1 MLVTALFKMA
11 VEAVKYL
18 LLRRLHIHLA
28 VTMASGY
35 FWQVLRLPLSF
46 YAQRFAG
53 EIATRQK
60 LNDQIAETL
69 SGKLADTA
77 LNIMMMT
84 LFAALMFYYSVIL
97 TLMGI
102 TLAAINF
109 LVLRALSKKR
119 ADANARL
126 RQEFGKVYGASI
138 AALQSME
145 TIKASGQESAFFT
158 TWSGR
163 YAKGL
168 NTMQELQGATQTLTV
183 LPVLFNGLTTAL
195 IYMLGGFSTISGDM
209 SIGSLIAFTALM
221 ANFQTPIKDLVDL
234 GSKIQELDG
243 DLKRLDDVLGAK
255 VDPEAAGARAAS
267 PVGGNGEWPLQL
279 KGEVR
284 IDNVTFGYSPLEP
297 PLFQNITIAIPA
309 GKRVA
314 FVGASGSG
322 KTTMAY
328 LICGLYQPWDGAIL
342 FDGTRRGEIP
352 HSLMVSSFS
361 VVGQDI
367 FLFEGSVR
375 DNLTL
380 WDRTIPDETL
390 VRACEDAGILREVLA
405 LPGGLDGL
413 LLEGGANL
421 SGGQRQRLEI
431 ARALVPNPSIL
442 VLDEATSA
450 LDAETEALIAER
462 LRLRGCTCVLVAHRL
477 STIRDCDE
485 IIVMDKGKI
494 VERGT
499 HEDLW
504 KKQGLY
510 AELLRAGEGTEE
522 ETI

>member
-1 MLVTALFKMA
+1 
-11 VEAVKYL
+11 
-18 LLRRLHIHLA
+18 
-28 VTMASGY
+28 
-35 FWQVLRLPLSF
+35 
-46 YAQRFAG
+46 
-53 EIATRQK
+53 
-60 LNDQIAETL
+60 
-69 SGKLADTA
+69 
-77 LNIMMMT
+77 
-84 LFAALMFYYSVIL
+84 
-97 TLMGI
+97 
-102 TLAAINF
+102 
-109 LVLRALSKKR
+109 
-119 ADANARL
+119 
-126 RQEFGKVYGASI
+126 
-138 AALQSME
+138 
-145 TIKASGQESAFFT
+145 
-158 TWSGR
+158 
-163 YAKGL
+163 
-168 NTMQELQGATQTLTV
+168 V

-195 IYMLGGFSTISGDM
+195 IYLIGGYYTIRGEF

-234 GSKIQELDG
+234 GSKIQEMDG

-255 VDPEAAGARAAS
+255 VDPEAAGERAA
-267 PVGGNGEWPLQL
+267 PPAAGNGEWPLQL
-279 KGEVR
+279 KGDVR
-284 IDNVTFGYSPLEP
+284 IDNLTFGYSPLEP
-297 PLFQNITIAIPA
+297 PLFQSITIDIPA
-309 GKRVA
+309 GKRLA

-328 LICGLYQPWDGAIL
+328 LVCGLYQPWDGAIL
-342 FDGTRRGEIP
+342 FDGKRRGEIP

-485 IIVMDKGKI
+485 IVVMDKGKI

-504 KKQGLY
+504 KGQGLY